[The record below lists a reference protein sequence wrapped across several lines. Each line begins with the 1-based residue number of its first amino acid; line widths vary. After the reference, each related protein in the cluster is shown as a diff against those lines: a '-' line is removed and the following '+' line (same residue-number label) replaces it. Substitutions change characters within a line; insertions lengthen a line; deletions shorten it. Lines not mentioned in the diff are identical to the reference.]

1 MVLLDTF
8 HAVQRI
14 TSKIQK
20 RHPYHH
26 ECLKSLQLVF
36 RDPSDQGTVR
46 TKVTLPADV
55 LRSNFKEMWENVE
68 YHGIILP
75 PAAIKE
81 IIGSHGS
88 LWHTSRQGNKSQ

>member
-1 MVLLDTF
+1 MHEFHIDNCCSLPHKLQSVFGSQLVVLLDTF

-14 TSKIQK
+14 TSKLPK

-46 TKVTLPADV
+46 GV
-55 LRSNFKEMWENVE
+55 
-68 YHGIILP
+68 
-75 PAAIKE
+75 
-81 IIGSHGS
+81 
-88 LWHTSRQGNKSQ
+88 